1 MTPNHGYAIF
11 AAVNGSTM
19 PRMDTMQLNDTQKDA
34 VRKWIAEGCGLT
46 EIQKRLNDEF
56 KLSVTFLDL
65 RFLVLDL
72 GLAIKEQEKKTSA
85 GLDLAK
91 AAPGRP
97 DPGSAEASAEDSDME
112 PLGPDG
118 AGGVAVTLDRIV
130 KPGSVVSGT
139 VQFSDGVSAS
149 WMLDQLGRLALDA
162 GKPNYRPS
170 PEDLQAFQV
179 ELRNLLQSRGI

>member
-1 MTPNHGYAIF
+1 
-11 AAVNGSTM
+11 
-19 PRMDTMQLNDTQKDA
+19 MDTMQLNDTQKDA

-85 GLDLAK
+85 GLDLAQ
-91 AAPGRP
+91 AAPASP
-97 DPGSAEASAEDSDME
+97 DAEAADM
-112 PLGPDG
+112 GPDSPDSG
-118 AGGVAVTLDRIV
+118 GTGGVAVTLDRIV

-139 VQFSDGVSAS
+139 VRFSDGVSAS

-170 PEDLQAFQV
+170 PEDVQAFQM

>member
-1 MTPNHGYAIF
+1 
-11 AAVNGSTM
+11 
-19 PRMDTMQLNDTQKDA
+19 MQLNDTQKDA
-34 VRKWIAEGCGLT
+34 IRKWIAEGCGLT

-56 KLSVTFLDL
+56 KLAVTFLDL

-72 GLAIKEQEKKTSA
+72 GLAIKEQAKNTGA

-91 AAPGRP
+91 AAPGHP
-97 DPGSAEASAEDSDME
+97 AAKDAEME
-112 PLGPDG
+112 PEPPGPDS
-118 AGGVAVTLDRIV
+118 ASGVTVTLDRIV

-162 GKPNYRPS
+162 GKPKYRPS
-170 PEDLQAFQV
+170 EEDVQAFQV
-179 ELRNLLQSRGI
+179 ELRNLLQSRGM

>member
-1 MTPNHGYAIF
+1 
-11 AAVNGSTM
+11 
-19 PRMDTMQLNDTQKDA
+19 MQLNDTQKDA

-56 KLSVTFLDL
+56 KLHMTFLDL

-72 GLAIKEQEKKTSA
+72 GLTIKEQAKNTGA
-85 GLDLAK
+85 GLELAK
-91 AAPGRP
+91 TAPGRP
-97 DPGSAEASAEDSDME
+97 DAKASDME
-112 PLGPDG
+112 PPPLGPDS

-139 VQFSDGVSAS
+139 VRFSDGVSAS

-170 PEDLQAFQV
+170 QEDVQAFQT
-179 ELRNLLQSRGI
+179 ELRNLLQNRGI

>member
-1 MTPNHGYAIF
+1 ML
-11 AAVNGSTM
+11 
-19 PRMDTMQLNDTQKDA
+19 RMENMQLNDTQKDA

-56 KLSVTFLDL
+56 KLPVTFLDL

-72 GLAIKEQEKKTSA
+72 GLTIKEQEKKTGA

-91 AAPGRP
+91 TAPGRP
-97 DPGSAEASAEDSDME
+97 DPGSAGGYAEASAEASDME
-112 PLGPDG
+112 PPPLGPDS

-130 KPGSVVSGT
+130 KPRSVVSGT
-139 VQFSDGVSAS
+139 VRFSDGVSAS

-170 PEDLQAFQV
+170 PEDVQAFQV
-179 ELRNLLQSRGI
+179 ELRDLLQSRGI

>member
-1 MTPNHGYAIF
+1 
-11 AAVNGSTM
+11 
-19 PRMDTMQLNDTQKDA
+19 MQLNDTQKDA
-34 VRKWIAEGCGLT
+34 VRKWVAEGCGLT

-72 GLAIKEQEKKTSA
+72 GLTIKEQAKNTSA

-91 AAPGRP
+91 AAPGGP
-97 DPGSAEASAEDSDME
+97 DPGSAGGYAEASAEAADM
-112 PLGPDG
+112 GPDSPDSG
-118 AGGVAVTLDRIV
+118 GTGGVAVTLDRIV

-139 VQFSDGVSAS
+139 VRFSDGVSAS

-170 PEDLQAFQV
+170 PEDVQAFQM

>member
-1 MTPNHGYAIF
+1 
-11 AAVNGSTM
+11 
-19 PRMDTMQLNDTQKDA
+19 MQLNDAQKDA

-72 GLAIKEQEKKTSA
+72 GLTIKEQAKNTNA
-85 GLDLAK
+85 GLDLVK
-91 AAPGRP
+91 TAPGRVA
-97 DPGSAEASAEDSDME
+97 AEADDME
-112 PLGPDG
+112 SEALGPDS
-118 AGGVAVTLDRIV
+118 AGSVAVTLDRIV

-139 VQFSDGVSAS
+139 VRFSDGVSAS

-170 PEDLQAFQV
+170 QEDIQAFQV

>member
-1 MTPNHGYAIF
+1 
-11 AAVNGSTM
+11 
-19 PRMDTMQLNDTQKDA
+19 MDTMQLNDTQKDA
-34 VRKWIAEGCGLT
+34 VRKWIAEGHGLT
-46 EIQKRLNDEF
+46 EIQKRLNEEF

-72 GLAIKEQEKKTSA
+72 GLAIKEQTKNTSA

-91 AAPGRP
+91 AAPVSP
-97 DPGSAEASAEDSDME
+97 DAEDSDLE
-112 PLGPDG
+112 P
-118 AGGVAVTLDRIV
+118 GGVAVTLDRIV

-139 VQFSDGVSAS
+139 VRFSDGVSAS

-170 PEDLQAFQV
+170 PEDVQAFQM

>member
-1 MTPNHGYAIF
+1 
-11 AAVNGSTM
+11 
-19 PRMDTMQLNDTQKDA
+19 MDTMQLNDTQKDA
-34 VRKWIAEGCGLT
+34 VRKWVAEGCGLT

-56 KLSVTFLDL
+56 KLPVTFLDL

-72 GLAIKEQEKKTSA
+72 GLVIKEQAKNTSA

-91 AAPGRP
+91 ATP
-97 DPGSAEASAEDSDME
+97 ASTETSDM
-112 PLGPDG
+112 GPDSPDSGG

-139 VQFSDGVSAS
+139 VRFSDGVSAS

-170 PEDLQAFQV
+170 PEDVQAFQM
-179 ELRNLLQSRGI
+179 ELRNLLQNRGI

>member
-1 MTPNHGYAIF
+1 
-11 AAVNGSTM
+11 
-19 PRMDTMQLNDTQKDA
+19 MQLNDTQEDA
-34 VRKWIAEGCGLT
+34 VRKWVTEGCGLT

-72 GLAIKEQEKKTSA
+72 GLTIKEQEKKTSVR
-85 GLDLAK
+85 LDLAK

-97 DPGSAEASAEDSDME
+97 DAEASDME
-112 PLGPDG
+112 PPPLGPG
-118 AGGVAVTLDRIV
+118 SAGGVAVTLDRIV

-139 VQFSDGVSAS
+139 VRFSDGVSAS

-170 PEDLQAFQV
+170 PEDVQAFQT
-179 ELRNLLQSRGI
+179 ELRNLLQNRGI

>member
-1 MTPNHGYAIF
+1 
-11 AAVNGSTM
+11 
-19 PRMDTMQLNDTQKDA
+19 MQFNDTQKEA

-72 GLAIKEQEKKTSA
+72 GLAIKEQNKNTNA

-91 AAPGRP
+91 AAPAS
-97 DPGSAEASAEDSDME
+97 PGPEADME
-112 PLGPDG
+112 PDG

-130 KPGSVVSGT
+130 KPGAVVSGT
-139 VQFSDGVSAS
+139 VRFSDGVSAS

-170 PEDLQAFQV
+170 QEDVQAFQM
-179 ELRNLLQSRGI
+179 ELRDLLQSRGI

>member
-1 MTPNHGYAIF
+1 
-11 AAVNGSTM
+11 
-19 PRMDTMQLNDTQKDA
+19 MQLNDTQKDA

-72 GLAIKEQEKKTSA
+72 GLTIKEQEKKTNA

-91 AAPGRP
+91 AAPGH
-97 DPGSAEASAEDSDME
+97 PGAEAADME
-112 PLGPDG
+112 PESLGPES
-118 AGGVAVTLDRIV
+118 AGGVSVTLDRIV

-139 VQFSDGVSAS
+139 VRFSDGVSAS

-170 PEDLQAFQV
+170 PEDVQAFQV